1 MLIGVV
7 MRLRLQLCIWF
18 LFSGLFFNLLAQNEI
33 RKCCIKSMIGSV
45 KIRRGTAATWIDARP
60 DMPLREKD
68 AIKTFIESEVEL
80 ETTEGTSLKVGENS
94 TIEMVVFLTSGENQ
108 NTKIRIV
115 NGSLMLKVKKFV
127 TTRSRFEFE
136 TPISTATIKG
146 TIVGFNVSEEKT
158 VIKVCE
164 GNVIVSSEGLKS
176 TVVLKENQMA
186 LIGKGQK
193 GISIEKLVENKKD
206 QSNKE
211 RDSNKVNSTGVFEK

>member
-1 MLIGVV
+1 
-7 MRLRLQLCIWF
+7 
-18 LFSGLFFNLLAQNEI
+18 
-33 RKCCIKSMIGSV
+33 
-45 KIRRGTAATWIDARP
+45 
-60 DMPLREKD
+60 
-68 AIKTFIESEVEL
+68 
-80 ETTEGTSLKVGENS
+80 
-94 TIEMVVFLTSGENQ
+94 
-108 NTKIRIV
+108 
-115 NGSLMLKVKKFV
+115 MLKVKKFV